1 MACKYIYKGTTYNS
15 REEFLEY
22 AKENIIKK
30 SSENKFMQ
38 LLEKDSNWVTFFI
51 KAIIQ
56 DSAKKGY
63 EKVLFP
69 TSEVVSKIQKFNEAA
84 EKYSNAISKLEKDR
98 TDEDNFII
106 SEWEKD
112 STKKTIKGTLDFYNN
127 LRNTLDDLVGGNK
140 NDRKKGIY
148 KLQQITD
155 EYGNTWNKVVID
167 ENRDNQNIVFQK
179 TPQELLY
186 KLNDIFE
193 DRTSLIFN
201 INNNKDF
208 DTNSR
213 LKAIRSLIDNKE
225 VNYNNH
231 LEHLEEY
238 LELFEHLPA
247 IHNLINKYGSKQA
260 ILEVYDNDNGSGNNN
275 LQQEFIEAVNGL
287 KSIFKNVNKVK
298 LNSLENWLDKNI
310 VDINKIDIQDKDD
323 NVLYP
328 TEQYSLDVN
337 NEKFIKYYYELSGK
351 KEDIIT
357 FAKRLKST
365 IATYK
370 LLGYNNDKILE
381 MLKCL

>member
-1 MACKYIYKGTTYNS
+1 MNDVNKGLFFKVLPKVIDSISYMFSDVEYNTISFVPVTGESSKGKDLRLKGYNIFAKRLFGQFSLVAENENTTIIPIPDAFKN
-15 REEFLEY
+15 RVHI
-22 AKENIIKK
+22 KEN
-30 SSENKFMQ
+30 MYQ
-38 LLEKDSNWVTFFI
+38 VD
-51 KAIIQ
+51 
-56 DSAKKGY
+56 
-63 EKVLFP
+63 
-69 TSEVVSKIQKFNEAA
+69 
-84 EKYSNAISKLEKDR
+84 
-98 TDEDNFII
+98 
-106 SEWEKD
+106 
-112 STKKTIKGTLDFYNN
+112 
-127 LRNTLDDLVGGNK
+127 
-140 NDRKKGIY
+140 
-148 KLQQITD
+148 
-155 EYGNTWNKVVID
+155 
-167 ENRDNQNIVFQK
+167 RDNAPDNSFQQFQQSLNK
-179 TPQELLY
+179 PNTNPILQGNQEAVITPNDNQELLY

-260 ILEVYDNDNGSGNNN
+260 ILEVYDNENASGNNN

-287 KSIFKNVNKVK
+287 KSIFRNVNKTK
-298 LNSLENWLDKNI
+298 LNLLENWLDKNI